1 MGLGDFMKG
10 NWKSLLI
17 CAAVPLLTGGI
28 AALLTK
34 NSMAAFSL
42 LNKPAL
48 SPPGWLFPIV
58 WTVLYILMGVASY
71 LVLSA
76 QAPHESR
83 EKALKVYLIQLLFN
97 FFWPI
102 FFFRFGLYTFS
113 FIWLIALWFLI
124 LLTAVLFYRISRLAT
139 FLLLPYLL
147 WVAFA
152 GYLNLGITL
161 LN

>member
-1 MGLGDFMKG
+1 MRLGDFMKG
-10 NWKSLLI
+10 NWKALLI

-34 NSMAAFSL
+34 NSMATFSL

-48 SPPGWLFPIV
+48 SPPGWLFPVV

-76 QAPHESR
+76 QVPHGSR
-83 EKALKVYLIQLLFN
+83 EKALKVYLIQLFFN

-102 FFFRFGLYTFS
+102 FFFRFELYTFS
-113 FIWLIALWFLI
+113 FIWLVALWFLI
-124 LLTAVLFYRISRLAT
+124 LLTAILFYRISRLAA